1 MQVVA
6 QPLCLLDVQRRIN
19 ASGYPTLHAFLSD
32 IDLIVANCQA
42 FTDAAG
48 GGQRLMNRACAMQ
61 DTVMIMCTQ
70 LDRGL
75 VAQCAAI
82 EEKRLYISISICFD
96 DLMLFILKCFD
107 FQSVGRFFYFR

>member
-1 MQVVA
+1 
-6 QPLCLLDVQRRIN
+6 LLDVQRRIN

-82 EEKRLYISISICFD
+82 EEKRLYVSFSLQHHRFCIFK
-96 DLMLFILKCFD
+96 LNYFD
-107 FQSVGRFFYFR
+107 FQSVGRFFDFR